1 MLLVDLALHE
11 FLGGCHFT
19 ILSAIFAV
27 SSAFFINRLILAM
40 LLIDTTHIRDPLV
53 PLHRGIIG
61 SIPLSL
67 LKLVEKVLRISILP
81 FAFLE
86 IMRHSQRHV
95 EVALYFTILRL
106 LVPHLVDD
114 HSTQEGVV
122 LLNARSL
129 NVVRVLEIGRLE
141 VQAWTGRHQV
151 NNDLNETLLLKGIN
165 DMLVGFHIS
174 MNELHFLKLEI

>member
-11 FLGGCHFT
+11 FLSGSHFT
-19 ILSAIFAV
+19 ILSTIFTV
-27 SSAFFINRLILAM
+27 SSAFFINRLVLAM

-53 PLHRGIIG
+53 TLHRGIIG
-61 SIPLSL
+61 SIALSL

-86 IMRHSQRHV
+86 VMRHSQRHV
-95 EVALYFTILRL
+95 EVTLYFTVLRL

-114 HSTQEGVV
+114 HSTQESVV

-129 NVVRVLEIGRLE
+129 NVVRILEIGRLE

-151 NNDLNETLLLKGIN
+151 NYDLNETLLLKGIN
-165 DMLVGFHIS
+165 DMLVGLHIS
-174 MNELHFLKLEI
+174 MNE